1 MFGSDTWLSNFWDR
15 LSTSFWFLP
24 TAMACG
30 AILLSFGFVQFDDHI
45 GNRLIH
51 HIGWFYEFGPE
62 SARATLSAIAGSMI
76 TVAGLTFSMT
86 MLTLQLASSQYGP
99 RLLRNF
105 MQDRGNQVVLGT
117 FIATFI
123 YCLLVLG
130 TVRGTSTEG
139 FVPQSAVMVGMLL
152 AVASLGVLIY
162 FIHHIATSIH
172 IESLLNGLAVEAR
185 GTIDRLYPDAW
196 TDQPES
202 GSVEHSGSLPAD
214 FDDRAGGIPARQGG
228 YVRFIDIASLHQ
240 LANKHGILLHVNT
253 MPGAFVTKGSV
264 MLRAYPDALLD
275 ESIKEA
281 LCETMII
288 GQDRTP
294 EQDIAFTLRRIVEIA
309 QRALSPGIN
318 DPTTALYCLDRL
330 GEALELLATREPSA
344 RHRYDDAGQLSM
356 VMEIPAFRDMACPM
370 FTSIARYALKDAEV
384 MSRLLQE
391 MQRVADAARPACRT
405 AILEL
410 REGFRRDGIDL
421 ADLDRDRATLRSLRQ
436 AR

>member
-1 MFGSDTWLSNFWDR
+1 MFGSNTWLSNFWDR

-24 TAMACG
+24 TAMACS
-30 AILLSFGFVQFDDHI
+30 AILLSFAFVQFDDYI

-51 HIGWFYEFGPE
+51 RIGWFYEFGPE

-86 MLTLQLASSQYGP
+86 MLTLQLASSQFGP

-130 TVRGTSTEG
+130 TVRGTATEG

-172 IESLLNGLAVEAR
+172 IESLLNGLAEEAR

-196 TDQPES
+196 TDES
-202 GSVEHSGSLPAD
+202 ERDSVEQSDGLPAD
-214 FDDRAGGIPARQGG
+214 FDDGAAGIPARRGG
-228 YVRFIDIASLHQ
+228 YVRFIDTAALYQ
-240 LANKHGILLHVNT
+240 LAGKHNLVLHVDA
-253 MPGAFVTKGSV
+253 MPGIFVTQGSV
-264 MLRAYPDALLD
+264 ILRVHPGTLLG
-275 ESIKEA
+275 ESLKDS

-309 QRALSPGIN
+309 QRALSPGMN

-330 GEALELLATREPSA
+330 GEALELLATRMPPA
-344 RHRYDDAGQLSM
+344 RYRHDEDGQLRM
-356 VMEIPAFRDMACPM
+356 VMEIPVFRDLACPM
-370 FTSIARYALKDAEV
+370 FTSIARYAVKDAEV
-384 MSRLLQE
+384 MAKLLRD
-391 MQRVADAARPACRT
+391 MQRVADAARPACSK

-421 ADLDRDRATLRSLRQ
+421 ADLDCDRVTLRSLRQ
-436 AR
+436 VR